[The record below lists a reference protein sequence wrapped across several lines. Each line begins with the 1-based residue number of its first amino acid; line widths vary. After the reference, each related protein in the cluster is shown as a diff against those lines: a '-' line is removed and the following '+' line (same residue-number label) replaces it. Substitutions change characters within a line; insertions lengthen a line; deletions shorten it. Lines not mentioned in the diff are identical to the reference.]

1 MLVVLDTNVI
11 ISALLSPDGAPARV
25 LEEWEAGAF
34 DAAVSEP
41 LLEELER
48 ALGYDRIKPYLER
61 SGVEVENLIRGLRE
75 TAVVVDPEPTLQVVE
90 EDPEDDRVL
99 ECALRSGAAYIVSG
113 DHHLLDLGEYQGVQI
128 LPPAGFLFL
137 LE

>member
-1 MLVVLDTNVI
+1 MLAVLDTNVI
-11 ISALLSPDGAPARV
+11 ISALLSSGGAPARI
-25 LEEWEAGAF
+25 LDKWEEGVF

-48 ALGYDRIKPYLER
+48 ALGYDRITPYLEL
-61 SGVEVENLIRGLRE
+61 SGIVVEDLIRQLRE
-75 TAVVVDPEPTLQVVE
+75 TALVVDPEHTLQVIE

-99 ECALRSGAAYIVSG
+99 ECALRAGAPYIVSG
-113 DHHLLDLGEYQGVQI
+113 DHHLLDLGEYQGIQI
-128 LPPAGFLFL
+128 LPPAGFLLL

>member
-1 MLVVLDTNVI
+1 MLAVLDTNVI
-11 ISALLSPDGAPARV
+11 ISALLSSAGAPARIMEKW
-25 LEEWEAGAF
+25 EEGVF

-61 SGVEVENLIRGLRE
+61 SGVEVKDLIRKLRE
-75 TAVVVDPEPTLQVVE
+75 TALVVDPERTLHVIK

-99 ECALRSGAAYIVSG
+99 ECALRAGAAYIVSG
-113 DHHLLDLGEYQGVQI
+113 DHHLLDLGEYRGVQI
-128 LPPAGFLFL
+128 LPPAGFLLL